1 MANAKPENGKQA
13 ANPRQ
18 LLILAALFAVLVT
31 VGVVQF
37 GGLLGGGAPPAPNPS
52 GQPNTNAQTATP
64 QTEQSDAGRLTL
76 PPLAPRDPFRPVIA
90 VPKPEQEPSR
100 VAQSEPTNRPK
111 REIAGTP
118 PLAPMTLPPGQF
130 GLQPAENAP
139 APEPPT
145 YTITGRNGS
154 RGGSGGSVAR
164 FSLACAVW
172 DACDWAALDCPDGF
186 GAGGAPPLSSPPN
199 CTTPTVTIT
208 ANSAARISSCFGFV
222 ACLPFSGFAFAI
234 G

>member
-13 ANPRQ
+13 ANPKQ
-18 LLILAALFAVLVT
+18 VLILAALLAVMVT

-76 PPLAPRDPFRPVIA
+76 PPLAPRDPFRPVIVA
-90 VPKPEQEPSR
+90 AKPQQEEPSR
-100 VAQSEPTNRPK
+100 IVRTESTSRPK
-111 REIAGTP
+111 REIAGAP

-139 APEPPT
+139 TPEAEQPH
-145 YTITGRNGS
+145 YTVTGVVQGPN
-154 RGGSGGSVAR
+154 SVAIVADKEGRQR
-164 FSLACAVW
+164 FVKPGDPLEDGWRVVSIQRG
-172 DACDWAALDCPDGF
+172 ALVLQKGKQRITIRVGESTAPN
-186 GAGGAPPLSSPPN
+186 GGN
-199 CTTPTVTIT
+199 TP
-208 ANSAARISSCFGFV
+208 
-222 ACLPFSGFAFAI
+222 
-234 G
+234 